1 MGILKRI
8 RSLMTGFAQKA
19 TGRLESRNPDLLIAD
34 AENRIYRSRKEAE
47 KQLIEIQTWTEMIR
61 LDMREAETSLD
72 DTRDKI
78 QLAVSEGDKDLLTE
92 LIMQEEDLKNHYYSR
107 KDLFDNAVAEAIRVR
122 DSFKQFEAQMN
133 EKMRMLKNIK
143 SQAQLVELRERIVKL
158 DDQYGFFDTSTTT
171 RSKSELQESL
181 DRLRLSINE
190 RSARV
195 MVTEQLRKENTAA
208 KVTNL
213 EYNVRWKKANER
225 AASMLEGGT
234 QED

>member
-8 RSLMTGFAQKA
+8 RSLLTGLAQKT
-19 TGRLESRNPDLLIAD
+19 TGHLESRNPELLIAD
-34 AENRIYRSRKEAE
+34 AESRIYRSRKEAE

-61 LDMREAETSLD
+61 LDMREAEDALA
-72 DTRDKI
+72 DTGDKI
-78 QLAVSEGDKDLLTE
+78 QLAVAEGDQELLTD
-92 LIMQEEDLKNHYYSR
+92 LILQEEDLKNHYYSR

-143 SQAQLVELRERIVKL
+143 TQAQLVELRERIVKL
-158 DDQYGFFDTSTTT
+158 DDQYGFFDSDTAN
-171 RSKSELQESL
+171 RSKSELQESM

-195 MVTEQLRKENTAA
+195 MVTEQLRKDNTAA
-208 KVTNL
+208 KVMNL
-213 EYNVRWKKANER
+213 EYNVRWKKASER
-225 AASMLEGGT
+225 AAAMLEDSAR
-234 QED
+234 ED